1 MTGTNL
7 HAVDIVDGVEGV
19 GARPLLLESSQIR
32 LTSSNPYKNLI
43 NRSRCVHVKET

>member
-7 HAVDIVDGVEGV
+7 LVVDIVDVD

-43 NRSRCVHVKET
+43 NRSSGVSTVKET